1 MYGVYTYGIFGSEST
16 KYTVVYGV
24 YIRFWPTLLLC
35 QGLCSF
41 KPLCYKDSTTNSRHT
56 MNKAFKLREAER
68 KVQETYFIFL
78 SGSGKVP
85 EGANGGNA

>member
-1 MYGVYTYGIFGSEST
+1 
-16 KYTVVYGV
+16 
-24 YIRFWPTLLLC
+24 
-35 QGLCSF
+35 
-41 KPLCYKDSTTNSRHT
+41 